1 MAPDHLKGRAIAVAA
16 DLLAR
21 AGEHGRIGLV
31 THGNFMSLLI
41 QALGNQLPGGR
52 GIYEHDNTAITRIA
66 FEPHNKILVEYI
78 NRTEHL
84 PDGLRMPRRL
94 PVV

>member
-1 MAPDHLKGRAIAVAA
+1 
-16 DLLAR
+16 
-21 AGEHGRIGLV
+21 
-31 THGNFMSLLI
+31 
-41 QALGNQLPGGR
+41 LPGGSE
-52 GIYEHDNTAITRIA
+52 IYEHDNTAITRIA
-66 FEPHNKILVEYI
+66 FEPHNKMLVEYI